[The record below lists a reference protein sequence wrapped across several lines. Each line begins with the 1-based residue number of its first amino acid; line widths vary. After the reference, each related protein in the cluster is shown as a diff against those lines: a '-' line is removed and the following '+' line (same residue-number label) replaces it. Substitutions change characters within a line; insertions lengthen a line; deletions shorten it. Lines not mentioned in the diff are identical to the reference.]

1 MSAAGVVDGMPHNEY
16 LKHPAL
22 SVSGMKMLLPPGCP
36 ALFRYYQDH
45 PRPSKRAYDFGH
57 VVHSLVLNDGP
68 QIVPIDAD
76 DWRTK
81 DARAQRDEAYAAG
94 HVPILHHEYAEAEAC
109 AASVKANLDAGPL
122 FDSGR
127 AEVSLIWDDE
137 QTGVKMRGRLDW
149 IRTDPKYP
157 RVVGV
162 DLKTAAS
169 ADPETFAR
177 TAASYGYAQQQ
188 AQYEDA
194 ISATGLSDDP
204 EFLFVV
210 VEKSPPYLVSVIK
223 LDPEAVRTARAM
235 NRKAALIYKRCMETN
250 TWPGYGPGVSTV
262 SLPMWWMMQN
272 EEQMV
277 I

>member
-1 MSAAGVVDGMPHNEY
+1 MTAGVIDGLPHNEY
-16 LKHPAL
+16 LQHPAL
-22 SVSGMKMLLPPGCP
+22 SVSGMRLLLPPSCP
-36 ALFRYYQDH
+36 ALFRYYMDH
-45 PRPSKRAYDFGH
+45 PRPSKRTYDFGH
-57 VVHSLVLNDGP
+57 VVHALVLGDGP

-94 HVPILHHEYAEAEAC
+94 QVPVLLSEYTEAEAC
-109 AASVKANLDAGPL
+109 AASVKADPDAGPL
-122 FDSGR
+122 FDTGR
-127 AEVSLIWDDE
+127 AEVSLFWDDE
-137 QTGVKMRGRLDW
+137 QTGVRMRGRLDW
-149 IRTDPKYP
+149 LRDDLVI
-157 RVVGV
+157 GV

-177 TAASYGYAQQQ
+177 SAANYGYAQQQ

-194 ISATGLSDDP
+194 IRAVGLNDDP

-210 VEKSPPYLVSVIK
+210 VEKSPPYLVSVIE
-223 LDPEAVRTARAM
+223 LDPEAVRIGRAM
-235 NRKAALIYKRCMETN
+235 NRKAALIYKRCLESN
-250 TWPGYGPGVSTV
+250 TWPGFGPGVSTV

-272 EEQMV
+272 EEEIV

>member
-1 MSAAGVVDGMPHNEY
+1 M
-16 LKHPAL
+16 
-22 SVSGMKMLLPPGCP
+22 
-36 ALFRYYQDH
+36 DH

-57 VVHSLVLNDGP
+57 VVHGLVLGDGP

-94 HVPILHHEYAEAEAC
+94 QVPILASEYAEAAAC
-109 AASVKANLDAGPL
+109 AASVKAHLLAGPL
-122 FDSGR
+122 FDDGR
-127 AEVSLIWDDE
+127 AEVSLFWDDE

-149 IRTDPKYP
+149 IRDSPKYP

-188 AQYEDA
+188 AQYEDGIVA
-194 ISATGLSDDP
+194 AGLGDDP

-210 VEKSPPYLVSVIK
+210 VEKSPPYLVSVIE
-223 LDPEAVRTARAM
+223 LDPESVRIGRAV
-235 NRKAALIYKRCMETN
+235 NRRAALIYKRCIETN
-250 TWPGYGPGVSTV
+250 TWPGFGPGVSTV
-262 SLPMWWMMQN
+262 SLPMWWQMQN